1 MNEKYE
7 QLEIDLSGT
16 TNISSSATKD
26 GSNFTT
32 DSKWNDYATREP
44 TSRPLNRRERRAQD
58 RQMKKILSQL
68 ERAKESKASNLSPE
82 EQLAIKKRFLEKV
95 REANK
100 QFETTEGGTQ
110 E

>member
-1 MNEKYE
+1 MKYVKSDMN
-7 QLEIDLSGT
+7 LSGT
-16 TNISSSATKD
+16 TSASSSVTKD
-26 GSNFTT
+26 GLNFTT
-32 DSKWNDYATREP
+32 DSKWNNYTTRERI
-44 TSRPLNRRERRAQD
+44 TRPLNRRERHAQD
-58 RQMKKILSQL
+58 RQIKKVLSQR

-82 EQLAIKKRFLEKV
+82 EQLAVKKRFLKKV